1 MYHSLEGD
9 QEGDLQL
16 DLAEIDLFL
25 KAMYEGVVGI
35 ALESLDIDLF
45 NAGVDS
51 LKAIQMRRSI
61 QRPYI

>member
-1 MYHSLEGD
+1 MYHSLKSD

-16 DLAEIDLFL
+16 DLAGIDLFL
-25 KAMYEGVVGI
+25 KDTYEGVVGI

-51 LKAIQMRRSI
+51 LKAIQMRRNI